1 MSAELPS
8 SLVLLG
14 AGKMGQA
21 MLSGWLAHGLEPSR
35 ITAIDPHLDEAGRA
49 LLTKKGVRLTAS
61 PEGLP
66 SPEAIVLAIKP
77 QTLESAAAGARGLI
91 GKDTLVLSILAGKR
105 IADLSSRLGFS
116 AAIVRAMP
124 NTPAA
129 VARGISAAV
138 AAPGTTARQRAMAD
152 ALLASIGRVEWIDDE
167 SAHRPGDRGL
177 GLRPR
182 LCVPSRRM
190 SGRKPARKAGL
201 PAELAMRLAR
211 ATVEGAGELLFRDQ
225 ETEASTLRRNV
236 TSPGGTTAAALEVL
250 MAGNGLSPLMEHAVA
265 AATRRARELAG

>member
-1 MSAELPS
+1 MSTELPS

-21 MLSGWLAHGLEPSR
+21 MLSGWLARGLEHSR
-35 ITAIDPHLDEAGRA
+35 ITAIDPLLDEAGRA
-49 LLTKKGVRLTAS
+49 LLAKRGVRLTAS

-66 SPEAIVLAIKP
+66 SPEALVLAIKP
-77 QTLESAAAGARGLI
+77 QTLESAAAGARALI
-91 GKDTLVLSILAGKR
+91 GKNTLVLSILAGKR
-105 IADLSSRLGFS
+105 VADLSSRLGVS
-116 AAIVRAMP
+116 AGIVRAMP

-138 AAPGTTARQRAMAD
+138 AAPETTARQRAMAD
-152 ALLASIGRVEWIDDE
+152 ALLASIGRVEWIEDE
-167 SAHRPGDRGL
+167 ALIDP
-177 GLRPR
+177 
-182 LCVPSRRM
+182 VTAV
-190 SGRKPARKAGL
+190 SGSGPAYVFLLVECLAEAGAKAGL

-211 ATVEGAGELLFRDQ
+211 ATIEGAGELLFRDQ

-250 MAGNGLSPLMEHAVA
+250 MASDGLSPLIERAVA

>member
-21 MLSGWLAHGLEPSR
+21 MLAGWLAQGLEPSR
-35 ITAIDPHLDEAGRA
+35 ITAIDPQLDEAGRA
-49 LLTKKGVRLTAS
+49 LLAKKGVRLTAS
-61 PEGLP
+61 PKGLP
-66 SPEAIVLAIKP
+66 SPEALVLAIKP
-77 QTLESAAAGARGLI
+77 QTLDSAAPGACGLI

-105 IADLSSRLGFS
+105 IADLASRLGVS
-116 AAIVRAMP
+116 GGIVRAMP
-124 NTPAA
+124 TTPAA

-138 AAPGTTARQRAMAD
+138 AAPGTTDRQQAMAD
-152 ALLASIGRVEWIDDE
+152 ALLASIGQVEWIDNEALIDPVT
-167 SAHRPGDRGL
+167 A
-177 GLRPR
+177 
-182 LCVPSRRM
+182 V
-190 SGRKPARKAGL
+190 SGSGPAYVFLLVECLAQAGAKAGL
-201 PAELAMRLAR
+201 PPELAMRLAR
-211 ATVEGAGELLFRDQ
+211 ATIEGAGELLFRDQ

-250 MAGNGLSPLMEHAVA
+250 MASNGLSPLMERAVA

>member
-21 MLSGWLAHGLEPSR
+21 MLSGWLAQGLEPSR
-35 ITAIDPHLDEAGRA
+35 ITAIDPLLDEAGRA
-49 LLTKKGVRLTAS
+49 LLAKKGVRLTPS

-66 SPEAIVLAIKP
+66 SPEALVLAIKP

-105 IADLSSRLGFS
+105 IADLSSRLGVS
-116 AAIVRAMP
+116 AGIVRAMP

-129 VARGISAAV
+129 VARSISAAV
-138 AAPGTTARQRAMAD
+138 AAPETTARQRAMAD
-152 ALLASIGRVEWIDDE
+152 ALLASIGRVEWIEDE
-167 SAHRPGDRGL
+167 ALIDP
-177 GLRPR
+177 
-182 LCVPSRRM
+182 VTAV
-190 SGRKPARKAGL
+190 SGSGPAYVFLLVECLSQAGAKAGL
-201 PAELAMRLAR
+201 PAELAVRLAR
-211 ATVEGAGELLFRDQ
+211 ATIEGAGELLFRDQ

-250 MAGNGLSPLMEHAVA
+250 MASNGLSPLMEHAVA

>member
-21 MLSGWLAHGLEPSR
+21 MLAGWLAQGLEPSR

-49 LLTKKGVRLTAS
+49 LLAKRGVRLTAS

-66 SPEAIVLAIKP
+66 SPEALVLAIKP

-105 IADLSSRLGFS
+105 IADLASRLGVS
-116 AAIVRAMP
+116 AGIVRAMP

-138 AAPGTTARQRAMAD
+138 AAPGTTARQQAMAD
-152 ALLASIGRVEWIDDE
+152 ALLASIGRVEWIEDE
-167 SAHRPGDRGL
+167 AFIDP
-177 GLRPR
+177 
-182 LCVPSRRM
+182 VTAV
-190 SGRKPARKAGL
+190 SGSGPAYVFLLVECLAQAGARAGL
-201 PAELAMRLAR
+201 PPELAMRLAR
-211 ATVEGAGELLFRDQ
+211 ATIEGAGELLFRDQ

-250 MAGNGLSPLMEHAVA
+250 MASNGLSPLMERAVA
-265 AATRRARELAG
+265 SATRRARELAG

>member
-21 MLSGWLAHGLEPSR
+21 MLSGWLARGLEPSR
-35 ITAIDPHLDEAGRA
+35 ITAIDPHLDGAGRA
-49 LLTKKGVRLTAS
+49 LLTKKGVRLIAS
-61 PEGLP
+61 PEALP

-105 IADLSSRLGFS
+105 IADLSSRLGVS
-116 AAIVRAMP
+116 AGIVRAMP

-138 AAPGTTARQRAMAD
+138 AAPETTARQRAMAD
-152 ALLASIGRVEWIDDE
+152 ALLASIGRVEWIEDE
-167 SAHRPGDRGL
+167 ALIDP
-177 GLRPR
+177 
-182 LCVPSRRM
+182 VTAV
-190 SGRKPARKAGL
+190 SGSGPAYVFLLVECLAEAGAKAGL

-211 ATVEGAGELLFRDQ
+211 ATIEGAGELLFRDQ

-250 MAGNGLSPLMEHAVA
+250 MASDGLPPLMKRAVA
-265 AATRRARELAG
+265 AATRRAHELAG

>member
-21 MLSGWLAHGLEPSR
+21 MLSGWLARGLEPSR

-61 PEGLP
+61 PEALP

-152 ALLASIGRVEWIDDE
+152 SLLASIGRVEWIDDE
-167 SAHRPGDRGL
+167 TLIDPVTA
-177 GLRPR
+177 
-182 LCVPSRRM
+182 V
-190 SGRKPARKAGL
+190 SGSGPAYVFLLVECLAQAGAKAGL
-201 PAELAMRLAR
+201 PAALAMRLAR